1 MNMMAM
7 LKKAQDMQKGLQ
19 QVQAELAK
27 TTVEGSSGG
36 GAVSIV
42 MAGDHSV
49 QQVKLQA
56 AVVDPA
62 ELETLEDLLKVAYA
76 DALAKT
82 NALAK
87 QKMSAVT
94 GGLGIPGLNL

>member
-1 MNMMAM
+1 MNMMSM

-19 QVQAELAK
+19 QAQAELAK
-27 TTVEGSSGG
+27 ATVEGSSGG
-36 GAVSIV
+36 GAVTV
-42 MAGDHSV
+42 TMTGDHTV
-49 QQVKLQA
+49 QSVKLQP

-62 ELETLEDLLKVAYA
+62 ELETLEDLLKVAYT
-76 DALAKT
+76 DALNKA

-94 GGLGIPGLNL
+94 GGLGIPGLGF

>member
-19 QVQAELAK
+19 TVQAELAVL
-27 TTVEGSSGG
+27 TVEGTAGG
-36 GAVSIV
+36 GAVTLTMTGSHEV
-42 MAGDHSV
+42 KSL
-49 QQVKLQA
+49 KLQP

-62 ELETLEDLLKVAYA
+62 EIETLEDLLKVAYA
-76 DALAKT
+76 DALTKA

-87 QKMSAVT
+87 QKMGAVT
-94 GGLGIPGLNL
+94 GGLGIPGLGQ